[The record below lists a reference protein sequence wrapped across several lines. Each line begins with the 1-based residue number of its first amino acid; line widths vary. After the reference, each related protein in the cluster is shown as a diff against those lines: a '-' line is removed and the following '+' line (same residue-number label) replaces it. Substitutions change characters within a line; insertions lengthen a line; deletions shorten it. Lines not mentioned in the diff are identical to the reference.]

1 MHAFF
6 GLSLVTGEALLL
18 ADWYGAMGRTWGLGP
33 LADQQAG
40 GGVAWSVGEI
50 PTVVLAI
57 LVAVMWSRSDA
68 RDAKRQDRAADRDDD
83 AELKAY
89 NEMLS
94 RQNR

>member
-1 MHAFF
+1 
-6 GLSLVTGEALLL
+6 
-18 ADWYGAMGRTWGLGP
+18 
-33 LADQQAG
+33 
-40 GGVAWSVGEI
+40 VGEI